1 MQSLKKDIEKIASEA
16 LARYR
21 METSRDYLKDKKEE
35 DNLTQQ
41 YKGREIYELLQNID
55 DAACEE
61 KECVASIEFDGKCLR
76 VSNNGH
82 PFSLSTLQRLCQG
95 GVSEKNDKYIGCKGI
110 GFRSVLNW
118 ADDIRIYSGWADNCI
133 SVEFS
138 RKIAAAQYEK
148 MMNDASESVKEQL
161 NSQIKELENKGIDS
175 SYPIFRAPKVIE
187 AIDKQYDTVIELDI
201 KENIKENII
210 KNIEDIERYRYI
222 LLFLPNLKR
231 IHFNVPGSVYEYK
244 KEMLADGKVRLTIE
258 QDQNVVACEE
268 FYYAGK
274 EDKLG
279 RKYSGTDRICMG
291 VAIPCNPTDFKTPS
305 LYTFFPILDL
315 KSPFPALLHATFFL
329 TDNRNELELNSEDTL
344 EANKYI
350 FEKLLEFYIDTVV
363 EKVGGE
369 RRLALLLPRGMSKGA
384 YEQFYFKGS
393 LEKLKKEEFFID
405 ECRKRKLLYSV
416 NETFVAGNESPIV
429 LDCNLKDSA
438 QCAILF
444 KGDGFAR
451 LVNVVDEYERA
462 FAKRL
467 AGENNGIEDYLHN
480 AINKESGDWC
490 SAQRMAVFKWWHSQG
505 YTRLPKLLKTTQGN
519 FIETK
524 EQPCFLSEDRIPDW
538 VKTIPDWATISVL
551 HTDDQRELLELFKN
565 EIDSKRKDAESPKR
579 VLPRIINRDLVD
591 IQEQSSRQV
600 VISPINTS
608 VHNFEQA
615 KEFLKWLWLVWNDS
629 RLDDTV
635 RSRINFVVPTMDG
648 GLCPAKDAFM
658 GESYGNRQGSE
669 IFKSIGA
676 EYKELADVFESHTG
690 ESSNEI
696 LQVFLQDLGVLKYP
710 KLHKVEKK
718 EIRMYASSPESR
730 FVEYVLQRHPLPSD
744 LDAPNWYYMLLYSI
758 ENIEQFLGKLETKQ
772 IIRWIFSD
780 SELRNAIENDVQPK
794 DFCLEYRLYC
804 GKQNRRHNNEW
815 QLPSYVRYLFSN
827 IRWLGSGGDRYSPSE
842 LLMTNNNNLNDFG
855 LKCISESDIDD
866 YANDVCDKEE
876 LRRLL
881 ILLGVKTNY
890 LELDADRFYGL
901 LLALPDGDGYKAK
914 KISKELYRTII
925 DNSANI
931 DKKYSAL
938 YNSNSVKREEFK
950 QKGRVLVKKGDD
962 SCFVPISEAFF
973 SSSAVMNSENKYPID
988 VPARR
993 GKREDFKN
1001 ILCIEPFELQYTVVY
1016 KETSCCNQAFQAD
1029 LESFIPCIMAYRK
1042 GRKDEVLNLTIELVK
1057 EARIQ
1062 YEDNGQQAEKILNKG
1077 YTLLKLLNRHWLIC
1091 VGDEPLYAKLEKEL
1105 IADNMVQIFNVLFN
1119 FPSKDFLNRV
1129 EQLFIYSHRQRRH
1142 FIEDE
1147 LGSVEEIEQAREEIK
1162 KSQEFNRELA
1172 RIFNSDPDLIG
1183 QINWNRLSIE
1193 DLRNIAGLL
1202 RNKGIKLEELN
1213 ERLERN
1219 ISVAPYNRSEL
1230 IKQYEADH
1238 LCVRSC
1244 IYTAI
1249 KDSPERHCRLDCLC
1263 RGFAQAVEQCND
1275 GLEDIDFNP
1284 QAKYEDIKA
1293 LFFKENDIECHG
1305 SPCEYRQIKEKY
1317 DKNVKALMPLFEGNA
1332 GALKLNDFT
1341 RENDYMLYF
1350 KEPEELQP
1358 IVRDF
1363 IAVFERQEAE
1373 EKERDALCNY
1383 WGLLQ
1388 NAQIQST
1395 LPSGVLWS
1403 KSANGATRG
1412 AVTKVATERSERRNK
1427 RQGNIAEYIVV
1438 HKLHERAIKE
1448 VNEFFGGND
1457 YDIYWVSGAAK
1468 EIRPQGDVIPVYD
1481 SLTTDDSAGYDI
1493 KLVSKEKDKI
1503 MYIEV
1508 KSSSSSNC
1516 SFFMSANER
1525 ETAARIDTGNA
1536 QYRIVFVSDI
1546 NIDDN
1551 DSAPKVV
1558 FIDATLENAF
1568 NSYPTQ
1574 YRMVYDEDKMM
1585 KSKM

>member
-1 MQSLKKDIEKIASEA
+1 MPNLEKEIEKIANEA
-16 LARYR
+16 LTFYS
-21 METSRDYLKDKKEE
+21 METSRNYLEDKKKEE
-35 DNLTQQ
+35 SLTQQ

-55 DAACEE
+55 DASCEG
-61 KECVASIEFDGKCLR
+61 KECVASFELSDNCLR
-76 VSNNGH
+76 VSNYGH
-82 PFSLSTLQRLCQG
+82 PFTVSTLQRLCQG

-118 ADDIRIYSGWADNCI
+118 SDGIRIYSGSGDNCI

-138 RKIAAAQYEK
+138 RKIAAAQFDK
-148 MMNDASESVKEQL
+148 MMSGASESVREHL
-161 NSQIKELENKGIDS
+161 NSQIGELKNKDIAPL
-175 SYPIFRAPKVIE
+175 YPIFRAPK
-187 AIDKQYDTVIELDI
+187 AIDTIEKEYDTVIELDI
-201 KENIKENII
+201 KSGLKDDIINSI
-210 KNIEDIERYRYI
+210 KNTDRYRYI
-222 LLFLPNLKR
+222 LLFMPNLKR
-231 IHFNVPGSVYEYK
+231 IEFKIDGSEYEYK
-244 KEMLADGKVRLTIE
+244 KEILDDGKVRLTIE
-258 QDQNVVACEE
+258 QNQKVVACEK

-329 TDNRNELELNSEDTL
+329 TDNRNELDLNREDTL
-344 EANKYI
+344 EANKEV
-350 FEKLLEFYIDTVV
+350 FEELLRFYIDTVV
-363 EKVGGE
+363 EKIGGE
-369 RRLALLLPRGMSKGA
+369 RRLTLLLPHGMPKDTREPFS
-384 YEQFYFKGS
+384 FVGS
-393 LEKLKKEEFFID
+393 LGKLDKEDFFIE
-405 ECRKRKLLYSV
+405 ECKQRELLYSV
-416 NETFVAGNESPIV
+416 NKTFVAGNTSPIV
-429 LDCNLKDSA
+429 LDCNLNESE
-438 QCAILF
+438 QCNRLF
-444 KGDGFAR
+444 TGDEFAR
-451 LVNVVDEYERA
+451 LVNVVDERERG

-467 AGENNGIEDYLHN
+467 VGDNNDAEQYLFS
-480 AINKESGDWC
+480 AINGKSKDWRPNEC
-490 SAQRMAVFKWWHSQG
+490 IAVFKWWHSQD
-505 YTRLPKLLKTTQGN
+505 YTRLPKLLKTIDGK
-519 FIETK
+519 FVETN
-524 EQPCFLSEDRIPDW
+524 EEPCFLSEDNIPAW
-538 VKTIPDWATISVL
+538 VANIPKWATISVL
-551 HTDDQRELLELFKN
+551 ESQYQSELLEQFKN
-565 EIDSKRKDAESPKR
+565 EIYNMRKDGSESSKR
-579 VLPRIINRDLVD
+579 VLPRIIRKNLVD

-608 VHNFEQA
+608 VRNFEQA

-629 RLDDTV
+629 RFDDTV

-648 GLCPAKDAFM
+648 GLCPAKDVFM
-658 GESYGNRQGSE
+658 GEPYGNSLGSE
-669 IFKSIGA
+669 IFKSIGG
-676 EYKELADVFESHTG
+676 YNELG
-690 ESSNEI
+690 EISIGDSDEI
-696 LQVFLQDLGVLKYP
+696 RQEFLQDLGVMKYP
-710 KLHKVEKK
+710 KLRKVENT
-718 EIRMYASSPESR
+718 EIQISNNSHVSR
-730 FVEYVLQRHPLPSD
+730 YIEHVLCRHPLPSD
-744 LDAPNWYYMLLYSI
+744 QGAPTKYYASLYSI

-794 DFCLEYRLYC
+794 DFCLEYRLYW
-804 GKQNRRHNNEW
+804 GRQNRRHNNEW
-815 QLPSYVRYLFSN
+815 QLPSYVRYLFSR
-827 IRWLGSGGDRYSPSE
+827 IKWLGNGNDRHSPSE

-866 YANDVCDKEE
+866 YADGVCDKEE

-962 SCFVPISEAFF
+962 SCFVPINEAFF

-1016 KETSCCNQAFQAD
+1016 KETSCCNQAFQDD

-1091 VGDEPLYAKLEKEL
+1091 VGDEPLYAKQEKEL

-1129 EQLFIYSHRQRRH
+1129 EQLFIYSLRQRRH

-1193 DLRNIAGLL
+1193 DLRNIVGLL
-1202 RNKGIKLEELN
+1202 RNNGIKLEELN

-1230 IKQYEADH
+1230 IRQYEADH
-1238 LCVRSC
+1238 LCVRSY

-1293 LFFKENDIECHG
+1293 SFFKDNDIECHG
-1305 SPCEYRQIKEKY
+1305 SPCEYWQIKEKY
-1317 DKNVKALMPLFEGNA
+1317 DKNVKALMPLFEGTA

-1350 KEPEELQP
+1350 KEPDELQP

-1383 WGLLQ
+1383 LSLLQ

-1493 KLVSKEKDKI
+1493 KLVSKEKDKT

-1558 FIDATLENAF
+1558 FIDATLEDAF